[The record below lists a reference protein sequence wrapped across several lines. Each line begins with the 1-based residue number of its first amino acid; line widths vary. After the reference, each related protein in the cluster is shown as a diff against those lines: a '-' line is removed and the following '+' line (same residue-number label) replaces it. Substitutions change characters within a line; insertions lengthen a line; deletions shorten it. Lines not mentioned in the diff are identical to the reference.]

1 MNISTNTL
9 TDDAKTSTPL
19 RFLKGALLFIKILK
33 NSCILYICFAI
44 IEKMKRGR
52 KMGNYVEKANLTIN
66 ATAFFIVAL
75 FLFIF

>member
-33 NSCILYICFAI
+33 NSCILYICFVI
-44 IEKMKRGR
+44 IEKMKRGE
-52 KMGNYVEKANLTIN
+52 KMKNYVEKANLITIAN
-66 ATAFFIVAL
+66 AFLIVAL
-75 FLFIF
+75 SSFVF